1 MCYMFYGC
9 ESLTSMPNISRWN
22 TDNVNNMSH
31 MFYGCKLLIPIS
43 DIFSWTIKT
52 ERDILFLYKLPT
64 LKNIYFP

>member
-43 DIFSWTIKT
+43 DIFSWTIK
-52 ERDILFLYKLPT
+52 ILSV
-64 LKNIYFP
+64 